1 MSYSTDKAR
10 ILRAIEKH
18 GRLVNRD
25 LMNKSHVYGE
35 SFKKAIKEIDE
46 GNLEITPAPICAST
60 LRTITHNAQRE
71 QLERNRVKYENKI
84 KYLMDEA
91 LKFAKV
97 GATAITYCNPEL
109 TEDDYDAIGEL
120 LTELGF
126 KTTYQEESIKNSQEE
141 SIDIRWA

>member
-25 LMNKSHVYGE
+25 LMSKCSVYGE
-35 SFKKAIKEIDE
+35 NFKKAIKEIDE
-46 GNLEITPAPICAST
+46 GNLEVTPEPICAST

-71 QLERNRVKYENKI
+71 QLERNRVKYENNI
-84 KYLMDEA
+84 NYLMDEA
-91 LKFAKV
+91 MKRAKE
-97 GATAITYCNPEL
+97 GASGITYRDPQL
-109 TEDDYDAIGEL
+109 TDDDYNDIDEL

-126 KTTYQEESIKNSQEE
+126 KITQHDGSIN
-141 SIDIRWA
+141 IRWA

>member
-10 ILRAIEKH
+10 ILRAIQKH
-18 GRLVNRD
+18 GRLANRD
-25 LMNKSHVYGE
+25 LMSKCSVYGE
-35 SFKKAIKEIDE
+35 NFKKAIKEIDE
-46 GNLEITPAPICAST
+46 GNLEVTPEPIYAST

-71 QLERNRVKYENKI
+71 QLERNRVKYENNI

-91 LKFAKV
+91 MKRAKEGV
-97 GATAITYCNPEL
+97 IGLTYCDPQL
-109 TEDDYDAIGEL
+109 TKCDYDAIGEL

-126 KTTYQEESIKNSQEE
+126 KIKDDDD